1 MELSSGAYHFE
12 LIEFRHLQL
21 AGTQKWALNP
31 LGLCPQA
38 QTPIIAPHSP
48 GFTVPPTCGILL
60 LPLVCGLFD
69 RWKDAVMLWS
79 SLSGG
84 DCTQSSSFRFK
95 RRR

>member
-21 AGTQKWALNP
+21 AGTQTWALNP

-48 GFTVPPTCGILL
+48 GFTVPPPPGSYLYHWCA
-60 LPLVCGLFD
+60 VCSIDG
-69 RWKDAVMLWS
+69 R
-79 SLSGG
+79 
-84 DCTQSSSFRFK
+84 TQSCSGVH
-95 RRR
+95 